1 MSIPSHT
8 ATETQDAG
16 HLLPDSQMTG
26 GAVCV
31 RCVPPA
37 SLLELAG
44 RGVEP
49 CPVFSQDPRAG
60 FDGVPTVVAVV
71 LGAGLWVALIWGA
84 FV

>member
-1 MSIPSHT
+1 MSSPT
-8 ATETQDAG
+8 AIETQDAG
-16 HLLPDSQMTG
+16 NLPPDRQTKG

-49 CPVFSQDPRAG
+49 CPVFSQDDPCGG
-60 FDGVPTVVAVV
+60 FDGVSTEVALV
-71 LGAGLWVALIWGA
+71 LGAALIVMA
-84 FV
+84 LI

>member
-1 MSIPSHT
+1 MSSPT
-8 ATETQDAG
+8 AIETQDAG
-16 HLLPDSQMTG
+16 NLPPDRQTKG

-49 CPVFSQDPRAG
+49 CPVFSQDPRGG
-60 FDGVPTVVAVV
+60 FDGVLTSVALV
-71 LGAGLWVALIWGA
+71 LGAVIWAGLIWGA

>member
-8 ATETQDAG
+8 ATETQDEG
-16 HLLPDSQMTG
+16 NLPPDDQMTG

-49 CPVFSQDPRAG
+49 CPVLLQDPRGG
-60 FDGVPTVVAVV
+60 FDGVPTVFAVV